1 MFSIRLKAAYNRAT
15 VFPLNG
21 TVVTT
26 DTGVDYYGQLVLN
39 PTFGVPLAGWAGV
52 TNSSIESSNTVT
64 TVSGGTVLGEF
75 YGISASPGASGSAL
89 VTTSADLNSVLA
101 IASDYAGTSDILT
114 IAVRTLSGSTTSS
127 MYALI
132 DWLELL

>member
-1 MFSIRLKAAYNRAT
+1 MDFIGY
-15 VFPLNG
+15 
-21 TVVTT
+21 VTKDNLAQALT
-26 DTGVDYYGQLVLN
+26 YGPQ
-39 PTFGVPLAGWAGV
+39 ADMDAWAE
-52 TNSSIESSNTVT
+52 TTVT
-64 TVSGGTVLGEF
+64 GGTVLGEF

-114 IAVRTLSGSTTSS
+114 IAVRTLSGSTSSS
-127 MYALI
+127 MFALI